1 MYDIVELEKKWQK
14 YSRKRLVK
22 RLLIGLAILI
32 LLAAPLLYTTFRSA
46 PELRHEKALSVS
58 GDKNRSK
65 ARKQVEETDRGD
77 AEMLKPEVPSLSKEA
92 ASLKSPRRK
101 TGMKMTI
108 SDQGGPAVAEEE
120 TAEEK
125 KIRLEMVAA
134 KNGQVIK
141 EIEARF
147 PTTRDYEDAMYL
159 AKYYYGKK
167 NYRKAEYWALQA
179 NTIDSSKDESWL
191 IFGKSKAK
199 QGRRVDALRVLQ
211 AYYDRSGSTR
221 VKELIDRIRKGKPY

>member
-1 MYDIVELEKKWQK
+1 MYDIAELEKKWQK
-14 YSRKRLVK
+14 YSRKRLIK

-32 LLAAPLLYTTFRSA
+32 FLSVPFLYTTYRSDSE
-46 PELRHEKALSVS
+46 PKHEKALSAH
-58 GDKNRSK
+58 GEKNQSK
-65 ARKQVEETDRGD
+65 LHKQVVESNRDD
-77 AEMLKPEVPSLSKEA
+77 SEMLKPEVPSLSKEA
-92 ASLKSPRRK
+92 ASSEGSRRK
-101 TGMKMTI
+101 TGMKMII
-108 SDQGGPAVAEEE
+108 SDQGGPAVTEGE
-120 TAEEK
+120 TVEEK

-179 NTIDSSKDESWL
+179 NTIDSSKEESWL

-199 QGRRVDALRVLQ
+199 QGRRADALRVLQ
-211 AYYDRSGSTR
+211 AYYDRSGSTH

>member
-22 RLLIGLAILI
+22 RLLIGSVILI
-32 LLAAPLLYTTFRSA
+32 LLAIPFLYATYRSA
-46 PELRHEKALSVS
+46 PELKHEKALSAP
-58 GDKNRSK
+58 GDQNRSK
-65 ARKQVEETDRGD
+65 TRKQVIETDGGD
-77 AEMLKPEVPSLSKEA
+77 AEMLNPEVPSLSKEA
-92 ASLKSPRRK
+92 ANPERPRWK

-108 SDQGGPAVAEEE
+108 SDQEGSAVTEGE

-125 KIRLEMVAA
+125 KIRLEMIPA

-159 AKYYYGKK
+159 AKYYYEKK

-179 NTIDSSKDESWL
+179 NTIDSSKEESWL

-211 AYYDRSGSTR
+211 AYYDRSGSTH